1 MPGDSTEPP
10 GSPSLPPTCPRTPS
24 VLGGLAGRAEPL
36 PQLLE
41 GLPTLQQDPRAP
53 PEVLAAGSRGG
64 REGLHSP
71 DGSAPTCGAI
81 SHWGGGQLV
90 TGGASLL
97 GGGAGNGHGD
107 TKHCCHGP
115 KIRSGSQRYRTD
127 TGQAALPWHSQ
138 PSPGAPHRGAPA
150 PNPPVCC
157 EGGQLCPAAGMESC
171 LPRCHCR
178 GWRLQG
184 ATGAVPNSWPRWPPA
199 QRQGHSARA
208 VCWEPLLVPCAL
220 PSSLCSSVSGC
231 PSVCP
236 SVRPS

>member
-24 VLGGLAGRAEPL
+24 VLRGLAGRAEPL

-115 KIRSGSQRYRTD
+115 KFRSGSQRYRTD
-127 TGQAALPWHSQ
+127 TGQAAPPWHSQ
-138 PSPGAPHRGAPA
+138 PSPGGSCSKPPRVLRGRAAVPRSRDGELPA
-150 PNPPVCC
+150 P
-157 EGGQLCPAAGMESC
+157 LS
-171 LPRCHCR
+171 LPGLASARCHRCR
-178 GWRLQG
+178 PQFLAKVASSSAPG
-184 ATGAVPNSWPRWPPA
+184 A
-199 QRQGHSARA
+199 
-208 VCWEPLLVPCAL
+208 
-220 PSSLCSSVSGC
+220 
-231 PSVCP
+231 
-236 SVRPS
+236 